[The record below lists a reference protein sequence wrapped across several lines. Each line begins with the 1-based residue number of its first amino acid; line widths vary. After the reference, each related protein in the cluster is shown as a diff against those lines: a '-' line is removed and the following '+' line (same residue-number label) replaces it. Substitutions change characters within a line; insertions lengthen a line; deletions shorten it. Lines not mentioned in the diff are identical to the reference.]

1 MKFFGLHDARLR
13 KNPSGFHDLMSHRR
27 TNTSHANAHFANV
40 MARFSIL
47 HDSNLREKTI
57 VSKNFMTDIIANF
70 MASFMTR

>member
-13 KNPSGFHDLMSHRR
+13 KNPSGFQDFMSRKKN
-27 TNTSHANAHFANV
+27 NTSHANAHFANL

-57 VSKNFMTDIIANF
+57 VSKNFMTDIISNF